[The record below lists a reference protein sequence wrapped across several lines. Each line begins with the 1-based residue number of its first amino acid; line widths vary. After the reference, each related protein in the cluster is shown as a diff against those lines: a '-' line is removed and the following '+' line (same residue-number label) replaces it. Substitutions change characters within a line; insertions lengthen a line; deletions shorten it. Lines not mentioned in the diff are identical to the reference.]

1 MDARFFTFE
10 RPYRAAQAVGWAPLK
25 GATVNRSDAK
35 QDSSRTV
42 QETARLILRQLRDNS
57 EGASKEAL
65 AARAGVAGVTVQRA
79 LKYMRE
85 EWDAPLE
92 FVHGSKLW
100 RLLDNS
106 FTLPLTDPEPEDLA
120 AVVFAAALLSPVADA
135 ELNARVKRLV
145 EQMDAAVD
153 EAGKSKAEPPG
164 KVRPRS
170 VTATVTTGT
179 KMDSRLA
186 GRLLQAVGSGVVRI
200 EYDSPWSGT
209 RKTHDVEPWQL
220 RMHDGV
226 MYLRAFSRT
235 TGDARVFRVAQIVNA
250 RVLPGQTPRE
260 PPPPKGNIWGS
271 SDPGYGIDTD
281 RPGVATLRVRG
292 GVARWIA
299 NMVWDGGQED
309 RWIEPNELLERRVPY
324 HSCRELARRL
334 LSIVDGLE
342 SIEPAELREE
352 VVSDARAFL
361 LRIDATPPAS
371 A

>member
-1 MDARFFTFE
+1 MS
-10 RPYRAAQAVGWAPLK
+10 APHGVHVK
-25 GATVNRSDAK
+25 SEAAK

-42 QETARLILRQLRDNS
+42 QETARVILRHLRDNP
-57 EGASKEAL
+57 EGSSKEAL
-65 AARAGVAGVTVQRA
+65 ATRAGVAGVTVQRA

-85 EWDAPLE
+85 EWDAPLD

-100 RLLDNS
+100 RLLDTS

-120 AVVFAAALLSPVADA
+120 AVVFAAALLAPVADA

-145 EQMDAAVD
+145 EQMDAAV
-153 EAGKSKAEPPG
+153 EEGASKSDAPG

-179 KMDSRLA
+179 RVDSRLV
-186 GRLLQAVGSGVVRI
+186 GRLLQAVGTAVVRV
-200 EYDSPWSGT
+200 EYDSPWSGS
-209 RKTHDVEPWQL
+209 RKTHDIEPWQV
-220 RMHDGV
+220 RVHDGQ
-226 MYLRAFSRT
+226 MYLRAYSRT
-235 TGDARVFRVAQIVNA
+235 TGDARVFRVAQIVHA
-250 RVLPGQTPRE
+250 RVLPGQAPRE
-260 PPPPKGNIWGS
+260 PMPTKGSLWGS
-271 SDPGYGIDTD
+271 ADPGYGIDTD

-299 NMVWDGGQED
+299 NMVWDPGQED
-309 RWIEPNELLERRVPY
+309 RWIEPAELLERKVPY

-361 LRIDATPPAS
+361 DRIKH
-371 A
+371 